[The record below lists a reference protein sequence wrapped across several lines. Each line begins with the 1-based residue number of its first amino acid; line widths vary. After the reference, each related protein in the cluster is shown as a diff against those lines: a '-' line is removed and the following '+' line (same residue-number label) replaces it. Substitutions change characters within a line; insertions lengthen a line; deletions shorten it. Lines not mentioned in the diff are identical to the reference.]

1 MWPQRGL
8 CGNNKGAALQQRGWG
23 HASVI
28 PPNDVLHSLQC
39 PQVPHAHKSVMIQG
53 YRQHKDL
60 LLPSTHKPVAPAAG
74 AHQTSKLQNRP
85 LWTAPLLHHPF
96 PKVETTDTELTA
108 LPLGI
113 PTSHP
118 HAQPWERLGFF
129 WLALLPSI
137 ATFLSSTTSQGATP
151 PALPMFTSQPQSS
164 DAWWEAVAAKP
175 SEGQGP
181 AQWDG
186 VGATVGG
193 EEQELRGQGEG
204 SG

>member
-1 MWPQRGL
+1 M
-8 CGNNKGAALQQRGWG
+8 QQRGWG

-129 WLALLPSI
+129 GWH
-137 ATFLSSTTSQGATP
+137 FC
-151 PALPMFTSQPQSS
+151 PALQPFSLLTQAKGQLPQHCPCSHPSPKAAMLGGRQWLQSPQKGKVQPS
-164 DAWWEAVAAKP
+164 GMVWEPLWGAR
-175 SEGQGP
+175 SRNC
-181 AQWDG
+181 G
-186 VGATVGG
+186 VR
-193 EEQELRGQGEG
+193 ERGRGEG
-204 SG
+204 VARGWL